1 MIMTKIDEFFEI
13 IDDNKV
19 VKGVRYIKA
28 QGCRSRKK
36 KPENMIFTIFDL
48 DHPSA
53 ADEGRGWTS
62 ERLWICRL

>member
-13 IDDNKV
+13 MMTTRMTKEFGISRHKV
-19 VKGVRYIKA
+19 VDRE
-28 QGCRSRKK
+28 K